1 MDEVNI
7 YLYTTIKGPGKKP
20 GALIYI
26 LELKTYKGPV
36 TLTKAE
42 PLEDATAHQA
52 ELKALIEALKHL
64 NRQCNLSIY
73 TDSDYLA
80 AAFKQGWLENW
91 IKNGWKNSKGEPVAN
106 MSEWQETLNLL
117 GLNTF
122 EFHVKKEHSY
132 YRWMRMETEKM
143 VKEKRG
149 EVLP

>member
-7 YLYTTIKGPGKKP
+7 YLYTTIKGPGKKS

-26 LELKTYKGPV
+26 LELKTGKGPV

-42 PLEDATAHQA
+42 LLEATEHQA
-52 ELKALIEALKHL
+52 DLKALIEALKHL

-73 TDSDYLA
+73 TDSAYLA
-80 AAFKQGWLENW
+80 AAFNQGWLENW

-117 GLNTF
+117 GLNLI

-132 YRWMRMETEKM
+132 YKWMRKEAEKM
-143 VKEKRG
+143 IKKEG
-149 EVLP
+149 DTL